1 MVLYSM
7 YVCMYKSYLK
17 KCFRVFFLLFYKKN
31 PKNFSLLFIC
41 DHGKATHFV
50 FDGVVKCFHLFGY
63 LKKIVKNL

>member
-31 PKNFSLLFIC
+31 PKNFSLLFIEKL
-41 DHGKATHFV
+41 HILSLMESLNV
-50 FDGVVKCFHLFGY
+50 FIFLD
-63 LKKIVKNL
+63 I